1 MERIEETNEREER
14 KNREKKRER
23 EREMKMKMRKK
34 RGSRKGGEEVAEQ
47 RRPTAG
53 KKDYRGISI
62 QMPGLNGSVSFGS
75 ICFMCISF
83 IEQSR
88 GEDVYNTWMVFAV

>member
-1 MERIEETNEREER
+1 MERIEETNERRKKER
-14 KNREKKRER
+14 IGRRRE
-23 EREMKMKMRKK
+23 EREMKMKMRK

-53 KKDYRGISI
+53 KKDYREISI

-75 ICFMCISF
+75 ICFMCILF